1 VESVGKSFPIL
12 VVDDDP
18 VSRTLL
24 EKILKKEGFTVITAQ
39 DGKEALELFRRH
51 YIPIIITDW
60 VMPNMDGIE
69 LCKTIR
75 SMESPGYVY
84 LIMVTSNRSD
94 KDDIVK
100 ALESGADDYIS
111 KPFYMPELLAR
122 IKTGIRILEL
132 ERSLKEAN
140 EKIKR
145 LSITD
150 PLTGCYNRLYLNEHL
165 PREIKRAI
173 RYRLPLSISM
183 ADIDHFKKVNDT
195 YGHQA
200 GDEVLKV
207 FSKTIKSLIRD
218 GVDWIARFGGEEFVI
233 VLPETEIE
241 GAKAAI
247 ERIRKKIENT
257 PIETGE
263 YVINITSSFGVA
275 CFDPKRKKD
284 ISADRLINEADRML
298 YEAKREGRNRVKA
311 VLI

>member
-1 VESVGKSFPIL
+1 MKSVIKRFPIL

-24 EKILKKEGFTVITAQ
+24 EKILKKEGFDVITAQ
-39 DGKEALELFRRH
+39 DGKEALELFQKH

-60 VMPNMDGIE
+60 VMPKMDGIE
-69 LCKTIR
+69 LCKAIR
-75 SMESPGYVY
+75 NMESPGYVY

-100 ALESGADDYIS
+100 ALESGADDYVS

-122 IKTGIRILEL
+122 IKTGLRILEL

-150 PLTGCYNRLYLNEHL
+150 PLTGCYNRSYLNEHL
-165 PREIKRAI
+165 PREIKRTI
-173 RYRLPLSISM
+173 RYEYPLSISM

-200 GDEVLKV
+200 GDEVLKA
-207 FSKTIKSLIRD
+207 FSNIIKSLTRN
-218 GVDWIARFGGEEFVI
+218 GVDWIARYGGEEFII
-233 VLPETEIE
+233 VFPETEIE
-241 GAKAAI
+241 GVKAAV
-247 ERIRKKIENT
+247 ERIREKIEST
-257 PIETGE
+257 PIKTRR
-263 YVINITSSFGVA
+263 YIINITSSFGIA
-275 CFDPKRKKD
+275 CFDPKRRKD
-284 ISADRLINEADRML
+284 ISPDKFINEADKML
-298 YEAKREGRNRVKA
+298 YEAKKEGRNRIKA
-311 VLI
+311 VLL